1 MKRKIFLLTILI
13 FSFFGNL
20 QAQDVESVT
29 DFPQAKESALEIQE
43 SQIIE
48 EASDAKSQK
57 QPRAK
62 KERPPKKPRASKKD
76 SEYASE
82 NAEAGENTGASPDEA
97 RPASSQDSESSTDST
112 QAEEGALGIPE
123 SQIIEE
129 ASDAKTQKQP
139 RVKKE
144 RPPKKPRAS
153 KKDSE
158 DASENAEA
166 GENTGAS
173 PDEAQSASAQDAESS
188 TGSTQAEE
196 GALEISELNE
206 AESEK
211 IPRAKKKSRGESE
224 DDPEHWPTI
233 NELTANQYHFG
244 ILQNWGLSA
253 AFVTRIQKKS
263 DMSNFVWNDKMI
275 GVFYEA
281 KSHDFIRLSNN
292 TELNFIAR
300 MAIYY
305 PYNYTFRDVKQIP
318 TQVILYAFDWFTAP
332 TFSISFRDRIIFDT
346 QLGLHIMYQLHDM
359 WKYLNLGV
367 GLKLNVEFPISSRWT
382 LIAGGM
388 FSYDNGNFGSNRN
401 MRPFDYVWEYQA
413 QLGARYCKKYL
424 NRRSY
429 IKYRPKP
436 LKTKRVKKISPLSD
450 ETNLEIEVDI
460 EEPKEEVNVEIEI
473 PVENLPSAQF
483 LPTEN

>member
-20 QAQDVESVT
+20 QAQD
-29 DFPQAKESALEIQE
+29 AESAPEIPE

-76 SEYASE
+76 SEDASE
-82 NAEAGENTGASPDEA
+82 NAETGENTGASSNEA
-97 RPASSQDSESSTDST
+97 RPASAQDAESLTDST
-112 QAEEGALGIPE
+112 QTEENALEIPE

-129 ASDAKTQKQP
+129 TSDAKSQKQP

-158 DASENAEA
+158 DVAENAEA
-166 GENTGAS
+166 GETEAS

-188 TGSTQAEE
+188 TDSPRAEE
-196 GALEISELNE
+196 GALEISDLNE

>member
-13 FSFFGNL
+13 FSFLGNL

-29 DFPQAKESALEIQE
+29 DFPQA
-43 SQIIE
+43 
-48 EASDAKSQK
+48 
-57 QPRAK
+57 
-62 KERPPKKPRASKKD
+62 
-76 SEYASE
+76 
-82 NAEAGENTGASPDEA
+82 
-97 RPASSQDSESSTDST
+97 
-112 QAEEGALGIPE
+112 EEGAFEIPE

-166 GENTGAS
+166 GENTETSPDEARPASSQDAESSTDSTQAEESALGIPESQIIEEASDAKGQKQPRVKKERPPKKPRASKKDSEDASENAEAGETEAS
-173 PDEAQSASAQDAESS
+173 PDEAQDAESV
-188 TGSTQAEE
+188 TDSTQAEE
-196 GALEISELNE
+196 GTLEISELNE

-413 QLGARYCKKYL
+413 QIGARYCKKYL

>member
-20 QAQDVESVT
+20 QAQDAESVT
-29 DFPQAKESALEIQE
+29 DFPQAEESALEIPE
-43 SQIIE
+43 SQITE
-48 EASDAKSQK
+48 EASDAKS
-57 QPRAK
+57 
-62 KERPPKKPRASKKD
+62 
-76 SEYASE
+76 
-82 NAEAGENTGASPDEA
+82 
-97 RPASSQDSESSTDST
+97 
-112 QAEEGALGIPE
+112 
-123 SQIIEE
+123 
-129 ASDAKTQKQP
+129 QKQP

-144 RPPKKPRAS
+144 RPPKKPRTS

-166 GENTGAS
+166 GETEAS

-188 TGSTQAEE
+188 TDSPRAEE
-196 GALEISELNE
+196 GALEISDLNE